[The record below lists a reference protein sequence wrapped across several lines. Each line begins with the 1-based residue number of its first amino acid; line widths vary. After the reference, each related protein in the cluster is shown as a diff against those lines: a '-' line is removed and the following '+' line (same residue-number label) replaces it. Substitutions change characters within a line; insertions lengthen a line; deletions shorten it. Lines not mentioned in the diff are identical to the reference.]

1 MFINHPLYKKAYL
14 HYEIEQICQSFC
26 LKLELENPTI
36 QVTFKKN
43 IIVLTIK
50 LSSSSEA
57 TALKLKEYD
66 LFELIESSL
75 KEKSLWDEEKEMSL
89 MVKLK

>member
-14 HYEIEQICQSFC
+14 HYEIEQICQKFC
-26 LKLELENPTI
+26 LSIELENPII

-57 TALKLKEYD
+57 TGLKLKEYD
-66 LFELIESSL
+66 LFELIEETL
-75 KEKSLWDEEKEMSL
+75 KEKSLWDEAKEMSL
-89 MVKLK
+89 IVKLK

>member
-14 HYEIEQICQSFC
+14 HYEIEQICQNFC
-26 LKLELENPTI
+26 LKLELENPVI

-50 LSSSSEA
+50 LNSSSEG

-66 LFELIESSL
+66 LFEKIEETL
-75 KEKSLWDEEKEMSL
+75 KEKSLWDEGREISL
-89 MVKLK
+89 VVKLK